1 VPQEALE
8 MFLCALVQHFL
19 FFLQPVSLKYLNWMK
34 KDTGVSGTDIF
45 SYTLVIGED
54 SKSATLIQVEW
65 NFTRIKLHG
74 NIFEMF

>member
-1 VPQEALE
+1 
-8 MFLCALVQHFL
+8 
-19 FFLQPVSLKYLNWMK
+19 MK

-74 NIFEMF
+74 NIFEMY